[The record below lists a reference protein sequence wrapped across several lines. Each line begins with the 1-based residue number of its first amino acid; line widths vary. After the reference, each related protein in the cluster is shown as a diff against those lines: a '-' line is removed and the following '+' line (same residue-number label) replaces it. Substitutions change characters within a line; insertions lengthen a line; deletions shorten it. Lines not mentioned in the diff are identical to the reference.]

1 MSKARPSVS
10 APLTRKQLSR
20 SARERRLRGYILIG
34 TVVVAVIVLGL
45 IGYGVLDQVVLQPRR
60 PVARVGQAE
69 ISTASFQK
77 AVRFHRYQLV
87 SQYTRIAAFVGQ
99 DPQMQQFFGSQL
111 QQLASELQN
120 PTGLGQQ
127 VLNDLIDDQLI
138 RQEAARRG
146 ITVSKDEVEARMGDS
161 FNYYANGTP
170 TPTITPS
177 PLPTYVAPTL
187 NPTTVA
193 QWTPTP
199 TLTPTA
205 TLTPTT
211 TSTPGPTPTALAT
224 ETPGPTATPFTADGY
239 AAVVATTVKN
249 LQTQASFNE
258 ADLRKFLESQVY
270 REKVL
275 QAVTA
280 DVTASEDQVHARHI
294 LISVSETA
302 TDAEKAAAKAKA
314 DEVLAKL
321 KSGED
326 WDALAAQYSGDSS
339 NARNGGDLG
348 WFGKGQMVAE
358 FETVAFATPV
368 GQISDVVQTSFGY
381 HVIQVL
387 GHELR
392 LLSSDQLDQKR
403 QTEFNAWLQKQRDGT
418 DADGKPTVE
427 IFDRWQDHVPT
438 TPDIPTGNP

>member
-1 MSKARPSVS
+1 MSKARPSAS

-20 SARERRLRGYILIG
+20 AGRERRLRGYVFIG

-45 IGYGVLDQVVLQPRR
+45 VGYGVLDLVVLQPRQ

-69 ISTASFQK
+69 ISTTDFQK

-87 SQYTRIAAFVGQ
+87 SQYQQMAAFVGQ
-99 DPQMQQFFGSQL
+99 DPQMQQLFGSQL
-111 QQLASELQN
+111 QQLTTQLQN

-146 ITVSKDEVEARMGDS
+146 ITVSKEEVEARMGDS
-161 FNYYANGTP
+161 FNFFPNGTP

-199 TLTPTA
+199 TLTPTV
-205 TLTPTT
+205 TLTPTA
-211 TSTPGPTPTALAT
+211 TSTPGPAPTTTAT
-224 ETPGPTATPFTADGY
+224 ETPGPTATPYTSDGY

-249 LQTQASFNE
+249 LRTQADFNE
-258 ADLRKFLESQVY
+258 ADLRKFLESQIY

-280 DVTASEDQVHARHI
+280 DVAASEDQVHARHI

-314 DEVLAKL
+314 DDVLAKL
-321 KSGED
+321 KAGED

-339 NARNGGDLG
+339 NAQNGGDLG
-348 WFGKGQMVAE
+348 WFGAGQMVAE

-381 HVIQVL
+381 HIIQVL
-387 GHELR
+387 GHEAR
-392 LLSSDQLDQKR
+392 LLSSDQIDQKR
-403 QTEFNAWLQKQRDGT
+403 ETEFSTWLQKQRDGT
-418 DADGKPTVE
+418 EADGKPTVE
-427 IFDRWQDHVPT
+427 IFDRWQDRVPT
-438 TPDIPTGNP
+438 TPDISTG